1 MQDSIMY
8 VRRIAMLKHTHASPP
23 LWGPK
28 YFPPNPVCATPEQAR
43 SLVSSFLPEPDGSMC
58 PETKGAKGCEDRG
71 KKYHD
76 GVADSQDRERHCAAI
91 SVRDHVVVEVE
102 NILLDG
108 LEGHDTAD
116 IVSTKHSVSHLV
128 APRC

>member
-1 MQDSIMY
+1 
-8 VRRIAMLKHTHASPP
+8 
-23 LWGPK
+23 
-28 YFPPNPVCATPEQAR
+28 
-43 SLVSSFLPEPDGSMC
+43 MC
-58 PETKGAKGCEDRG
+58 PETKGAKGYEDWG

-108 LEGHDTAD
+108 LEGHDTVD
-116 IVSTKHSVSHLV
+116 IVSTKYSISHLV
-128 APRC
+128 PPRC